1 VSNFVAAPW
10 ASPWSVSSVLVIPPA
25 VEPITLAQAKLYA
38 NLDWPTGDPRDALMN
53 GFISAARQKVEQDTG
68 LALLTQTRN
77 VTITV
82 RQTWYGFY
90 GYWDAFGYNGY
101 DGYYWPPDPVI
112 IPLPNQARP
121 LQSITQTDGAPVDPT
136 LPWWNPVVTTDYQI
150 VAGWADPATLLL
162 EAPLLVHAVGLL
174 TAHYATLGR
183 DIAAIIRGSVLT
195 IPLGYDEAISPY
207 RLVWVT

>member
-10 ASPWSVSSVLVIPPA
+10 ASPWSVSSIVVTPPSE
-25 VEPITLAQAKLYA
+25 EPLTLDQAKLLA
-38 NLDWPTGDPRDALMN
+38 NLDWPTGDPRDAMMTS
-53 GFISAARQKVEQDTG
+53 FISAARQQVEQDTG

-82 RQTWYGFY
+82 RQTYYGYY
-90 GYWDAFGYNGY
+90 GYWSAFGYIGY
-101 DGYYWPPDPVI
+101 DGYYYPPDPVI

-121 LQSITQTDGAPVDPT
+121 LQSITQTGTPVDPT
-136 LPWWNPVVTTDYQI
+136 DPWWMPDVTTTYQI

-174 TAHYATLGR
+174 VAHYATLGR
-183 DIAAIIRGSVLT
+183 DIATVIRGSLLEL
-195 IPLGYDEAISPY
+195 PYGYEAAIAPY
-207 RLVWVT
+207 RLVWVP